1 MKMLY
6 NYTYILYIYRYTIDI
21 QLDTNSKMWTPFE
34 QKYTG
39 YMSNPIP
46 NHVKE
51 SQQGGQMI
59 NYPMIHGQPRQMMY
73 PPPQPRQMIIPVVN
87 QLHHNMNSIRYQ
99 VNPSMNVVGPP
110 LQQGPMM
117 RHFVNYIHHV
127 NPYVNFL
134 VDRRP
139 LQQHNV
145 MTSQESDIQ
154 RQYRDASYYMKHQV
168 VSLQVKDNT
177 SSDTTSSD
185 TTSSSFDSSTVNT
198 TTSTAT
204 CGATSSATS
213 NTDNTSTTNLSSVS
227 SSTNVLCDKCN
238 SLNKRTKMFYLK
250 TKNKLYCMKC
260 FEPGM
265 KGLHGAFCHEF
276 CNNNCDKKATWGYPG
291 QGNVLTCRTH
301 RLNGMINVNVK
312 NCHFIDK
319 TTKTRCKNE
328 ALYAL
333 KSNKNKRLY
342 CELHCHTDNTV
353 FVRKRCNK
361 KKRDI
366 KKKKELHK

>member
-1 MKMLY
+1 
-6 NYTYILYIYRYTIDI
+6 
-21 QLDTNSKMWTPFE
+21 MWTPSE

-46 NHVKE
+46 NHVKV

-59 NYPMIHGQPRQMMY
+59 NYPMMYPPHPQSRKMMY
-73 PPPQPRQMIIPVVN
+73 PPHPQSRQMIIPVVS
-87 QLHHNMNSIRYQ
+87 QLPHNMNSTRYH
-99 VNPSMNVVGPP
+99 VNPSMNVVCPP
-110 LQQGPMM
+110 PRPMM
-117 RHFVNYIHHV
+117 RPFVNQIHHV
-127 NPYVNFL
+127 NSYVNFL
-134 VDRRP
+134 VDTRP
-139 LQQHNV
+139 LQQDHL
-145 MTSQESDIQ
+145 MT
-154 RQYRDASYYMKHQV
+154 SYYMKQQV
-168 VSLQVKDNT
+168 VPLQVKENTSSPIT
-177 SSDTTSSD
+177 SSDTSISD

-204 CGATSSATS
+204 CGATTS
-213 NTDNTSTTNLSSVS
+213 NTDNTSNTDTSTTNLSSVS
-227 SSTNVLCDKCN
+227 SSTKVLCDKCN
-238 SLNKRTKMFYLK
+238 SLNNRTKMFYLK

-291 QGNVLTCRTH
+291 QGTVLTCRTH

-319 TTKTRCKNE
+319 TTNTRCKNE

>member
-1 MKMLY
+1 
-6 NYTYILYIYRYTIDI
+6 
-21 QLDTNSKMWTPFE
+21 MWPPSE

-39 YMSNPIP
+39 YMFNPNP
-46 NHVKE
+46 NHVKV

-59 NYPMIHGQPRQMMY
+59 NYSMMYPPPHPRQMMY
-73 PPPQPRQMIIPVVN
+73 PPHPQPRQMIIPVVN
-87 QLHHNMNSIRYQ
+87 QLHHNMNSTRYH
-99 VNPSMNVVGPP
+99 VNPSMNVVCPP
-110 LQQGPMM
+110 PPPRPMM
-117 RHFVNYIHHV
+117 RPFVNQIHHV

-154 RQYRDASYYMKHQV
+154 RQYRDASYYMKRQV
-168 VSLQVKDNT
+168 VALQVKDNT
-177 SSDTTSSD
+177 SSPITNSDTTSSD

-238 SLNKRTKMFYLK
+238 SFNNRTKMFYLK

-291 QGNVLTCRTH
+291 QGTVLTCRTH

-312 NCHFIDK
+312 KCHFIDK
-319 TTKTRCKNE
+319 TTNTRCKNE

-342 CELHCHTDNTV
+342 CESHCHTDNTV

>member
-1 MKMLY
+1 
-6 NYTYILYIYRYTIDI
+6 
-21 QLDTNSKMWTPFE
+21 MWTPSE

-46 NHVKE
+46 NHVKV

-59 NYPMIHGQPRQMMY
+59 NYSMMYPPHPQSRQMMY
-73 PPPQPRQMIIPVVN
+73 PPHPPLRQMIIPVVN
-87 QLHHNMNSIRYQ
+87 QLPHNMNSTRYH
-99 VNPSMNVVGPP
+99 VNPSMNVVCPP
-110 LQQGPMM
+110 PRPMM
-117 RHFVNYIHHV
+117 HPFVNHIHHV

-134 VDRRP
+134 VDTRP
-139 LQQHNV
+139 LQQDHL

-154 RQYRDASYYMKHQV
+154 RQYRDASYYMKQQMV
-168 VSLQVKDNT
+168 PLQVKDNPIS

-204 CGATSSATS
+204 CGATS
-213 NTDNTSTTNLSSVS
+213 NTDNTSNTDTSTTNVSSVS
-227 SSTNVLCDKCN
+227 SSTKVLCDKCN
-238 SLNKRTKMFYLK
+238 SLNNRTKMFYLK

-291 QGNVLTCRTH
+291 QGTVLTCRTH

-319 TTKTRCKNE
+319 TTNTRCKNE